1 VTGEKE
7 KTCNMKGS
15 FHDGLVG
22 NGLIVQW
29 SPDEWNYGVQSDEA
43 LWEDKER
50 EFKGRF
56 FCRFVFLR

>member
-7 KTCNMKGS
+7 KTCDMKGS

-29 SPDEWNYGVQSDEA
+29 SLNEWNYGVQSNEA
-43 LWEDKER
+43 LWKDKER
-50 EFKGRF
+50 EFE
-56 FCRFVFLR
+56 